1 MSSSSSQLREVE
13 PHAAYRQWRSGVPVV
28 DIRAPHERV
37 RGRIEGAHERGHD
50 EDPLE
55 LCLQL
60 AMTSSAGIVM
70 CATGVR
76 SAAITREL
84 SLAGHSGWRSLAG
97 GIVAWSSAD
106 LPVLRDAALTDEQH
120 ERYSRQ
126 LLLPDVGVAGQ
137 LQLLR
142 SRVLVVGAGGLGSPV
157 ILYLAAAGVGTIGI
171 ADDDRVEPSNLH
183 RQVIHDTR
191 SLGESKAASAARRAR
206 DLNPD
211 VDALTFTDRV
221 DDTNADELLDF
232 GWDVIVDC
240 SDGFATRYLLSDAAV
255 VRSIPVVH
263 GSIYRTDGQV
273 AVLALPLGPCYRCL
287 YPVQASPSLAPSCAD
302 AGVLGVLPGIIG
314 SMQANEAIKLLLGV
328 RSELQ
333 GGLLL
338 YDAIAP
344 RLDVV
349 RVPRRPGCPG
359 CGNRSD
365 PDPISP

>member
-1 MSSSSSQLREVE
+1 M
-13 PHAAYRQWRSGVPVV
+13 PIV

-37 RGRIEGAHERGHD
+37 RGRIEGVHERGD
-50 EDPLE
+50 DDDPLE

-60 AMTSSAGIVM
+60 AALSSEGIVM

-76 SAAITREL
+76 SEAVAREL
-84 SLAGHSGWRSLAG
+84 VRAGHSGWCSLAG
-97 GIVAWSSAD
+97 GIEAWSSAG

-137 LQLLR
+137 LRLLR
-142 SRVLVVGAGGLGSPV
+142 SHVLVVGAGGLGSPV

-171 ADDDRVEPSNLH
+171 IDDDRVEPSNLH
-183 RQVIHDTR
+183 RQVIHDTQ
-191 SLGESKAASAARRAR
+191 SLGESKALSAARRAG

-211 VDALTFTDRV
+211 VDSVAFAERIDG
-221 DDTNADELLDF
+221 TNVDELLDA

-240 SDGFATRYLLSDAAV
+240 SDSFATRYLLSDAAV

-273 AVLALPLGPCYRCL
+273 AVLAPPTGPCYRCL
-287 YPVQASPSLAPSCAD
+287 YPVPASPELAPSCAD

-314 SMQANEAIKLLLGV
+314 SMQANEVIKLLLGV

-338 YDAIAP
+338 YDAVAP

-349 RVPRRPGCPG
+349 RVPRRLDCPG
-359 CGNRSD
+359 CAGRNDSTTLSR
-365 PDPISP
+365 

>member
-1 MSSSSSQLREVE
+1 M
-13 PHAAYRQWRSGVPVV
+13 V
-28 DIRAPHERV
+28 DIRASHERV
-37 RGRIEGAHERGHD
+37 RGRIDGVRERGD
-50 EDPLE
+50 ADDPLE

-60 AMTSSAGIVM
+60 AAASPEGIVM

-76 SAAITREL
+76 SEAVTREL
-84 SLAGHSGWRSLAG
+84 VRAGHLGWCSLAG
-97 GIVAWSSAD
+97 GIVAWSSAG
-106 LPVLRDAALTDEQH
+106 LPVLRDAGLTDEQH

-171 ADDDRVEPSNLH
+171 ADDDRVEASNLH
-183 RQVIHDTR
+183 RQVVHDAR

-211 VDALTFTDRV
+211 IDAVSITTRV
-221 DDTNADELLDF
+221 DDSNVYELLDAT
-232 GWDVIVDC
+232 WDVIVDC
-240 SDGFATRYLLSDAAV
+240 SDSFATRYLLSDAAV
-255 VRSIPVVH
+255 ARSIPVVH

-273 AVLALPLGPCYRCL
+273 AVLAPPHGPCYRCL
-287 YPVQASPSLAPSCAD
+287 YPVQASPALAPSCAD

-328 RSELQ
+328 HSELQ

-349 RVPRRPGCPG
+349 RIPRRPGCPG
-359 CGNRSD
+359 CDTPG
-365 PDPISP
+365 